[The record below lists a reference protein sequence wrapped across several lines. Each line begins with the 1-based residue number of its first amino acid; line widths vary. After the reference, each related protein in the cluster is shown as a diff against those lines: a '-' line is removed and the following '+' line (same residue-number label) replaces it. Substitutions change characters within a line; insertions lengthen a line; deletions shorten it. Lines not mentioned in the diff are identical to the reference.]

1 MKTLLN
7 TGTALVA
14 ATTLLLT
21 TGTAFAGEA
30 ENIAACADA
39 VNTYTGGKVDEFDV
53 VYEGAFLSFSVAKW
67 PKVECEVTLASV
79 WSLRVNGNQYI
90 VEGFSGLKA
99 KNEYEK
105 LEVKTKDAIAL
116 LNTREDILERRLLKA
131 EEQLR
136 SPKPNIK
143 EIKAKIDQGIKKA
156 TGQ

>member
-1 MKTLLN
+1 MKILLK
-7 TGTALVA
+7 TGAALTA

-39 VNTYTGGKVDEFDV
+39 VKTYTGEKVDEFDV

-67 PKVECEVTLASV
+67 PRVECEVTLASV
-79 WSLRVNGNQYI
+79 WSLRVDGNQYI

-105 LEVKTKDAIAL
+105 LEVKTKEAIAL
-116 LNTREDILERRLLKA
+116 LDSRKNILENRLAEAEQRLK
-131 EEQLR
+131 E
-136 SPKPNIK
+136 PKPNIS
-143 EIKAKIDQGIKKA
+143 EIAAHVETGIAKA
-156 TGQ
+156 TGR

>member
-1 MKTLLN
+1 MKILLN
-7 TGTALVA
+7 TGAALTI

-39 VNTYTGGKVDEFDV
+39 VKTYTGKNVDEFDV

-67 PKVECEVTLASV
+67 PEVECEVTLASV

-99 KNEYEK
+99 KNEYQK

-143 EIKAKIDQGIKKA
+143 EIRAKIDQGIKKA